1 MIKKFLN
8 LLPAISMLFV
18 AQTLAPV
25 QAADAFCVVK
35 GASDEILFRGNCIF
49 EQFGGNGSFFIEAP
63 SGLIA
68 GRELINVYIT
78 EPGIAEVRG
87 LTTDGINSRWGQA
100 RRSTADTAC
109 WVGRDFTICA
119 Y

>member
-1 MIKKFLN
+1 MIPKFLN
-8 LLPAISMLFV
+8 LLSVIPMLVV
-18 AQTLAPV
+18 AQTWQPA

-35 GASDEILFRGNCIF
+35 GASDEILFRGDCLF
-49 EQFGGNGSFFIEAP
+49 EQFGGNGSFSLEAP

-87 LTTDGINSRWGQA
+87 LTPNGINSRWGKA
-100 RRSTADTAC
+100 RRSNSDSAC
-109 WVGRDFTICA
+109 WIGRDFTICA